1 MSHST
6 AIGPMTGV
14 QPAKSGVAR
23 IVRFLDQNF
32 VWVLLVLLMV
42 LGRVSHPL
50 FLSPQNLTNILYSS
64 APLGCLLLAQAL
76 VLISGNFDLS
86 TEANMI
92 FSAVLAGYFM
102 QAPEAGGA
110 GWPWP
115 AALVAMLAAA
125 TGVGLVN
132 GLLVVKLRM
141 NAFMTTLAM
150 LVALGGM
157 SLAITRGRGQPL
169 VPEGFRWA
177 GFENIG
183 PIPVAVIFL
192 LLLYLIAHV
201 VLTRTVFGAHVYAVG
216 GNRRAARTAGINHER
231 IVMTAFITAGLLCG
245 LAAFLLVGRFGTATT
260 SLSTGALFITI
271 AGAVVGGVS
280 LFGGRGK
287 ASGMLGGLLLMV
299 SITNAINISNIES
312 EWVSIVT
319 GAIIIV
325 AVFGDSLRARRRMA
339 E

>member
-6 AIGPMTGV
+6 ATGPMTGV

-115 AALVAMLAAA
+115 AALMAMLAAA

-150 LVALGGM
+150 LVALGGV

-192 LLLYLIAHV
+192 LLLYLLAHV
-201 VLTRTVFGAHVYAVG
+201 VLTRTVFGAHLYAVG
-216 GNRRAARTAGINHER
+216 GNRRAARTAGVTRAHSDDSIHNCRPLVRAGSISARGPLWDGEYFTFDRSTIHHHSRRCCGWGQFVWRPGQGIRHVGRPAADGVDHER
-231 IVMTAFITAGLLCG
+231 HQYL
-245 LAAFLLVGRFGTATT
+245 
-260 SLSTGALFITI
+260 
-271 AGAVVGGVS
+271 
-280 LFGGRGK
+280 
-287 ASGMLGGLLLMV
+287 
-299 SITNAINISNIES
+299 EH
-312 EWVSIVT
+312 
-319 GAIIIV
+319 
-325 AVFGDSLRARRRMA
+325 
-339 E
+339 